1 MTERVRCCVAG
12 GGPAGVMLGLLLA
25 RAGVD
30 VVVLEKHRDF
40 LRDFRGDTVHPST
53 LRLLDELGLGER
65 FARLPRG
72 ILEQMHLRLG
82 GAEIAEVTVADFRRI
97 PGRHKHI
104 AMVPQAD
111 LLGLLAEAG
120 RAEPAFDLRM
130 GCSVVDLLREGGRV
144 TGVRYRDQDGEL
156 HELHATLTV
165 GCDGRWS
172 TVREA
177 MGLRLRELD
186 VPMDVWQVRVPKGPD
201 PQQDKGV
208 FGRFGGGHAA
218 VTMDR
223 DDYYQTSYLIPKGQD
238 ALLRKEK
245 LADFRERIGGLFGWD
260 AGQLAAIESW
270 DDVKFLDVRM
280 GRLDRW
286 HVDGA
291 LCIGDAAHPMSPVG
305 GVGVNLAMQD
315 AVATATLLAGPLL
328 RGRVTT
334 RELAAVRRR
343 RWLPMAAVQRSQAGE
358 HAMIIKPALDG
369 TLDGNRLPLPLR
381 LLRRTPFLAR
391 LTAYLGGIGLR
402 PEHAPPF
409 ARRPASPVDSPL

>member
-1 MTERVRCCVAG
+1 
-12 GGPAGVMLGLLLA
+12 MLGLLLA

-72 ILEQMHLRLG
+72 VLEQMHLRIG
-82 GAEIAEVTVADFRRI
+82 GTEIAEVTMADFRRI

-111 LLGLLAEAG
+111 LLGLLAGAG
-120 RAEPAFDLRM
+120 RAEPTFDLRM
-130 GCSVVDLLREGGRV
+130 GCAVVGLLREHGRV
-144 TGVRYRDQDGEL
+144 TGVRYRDQHSGI
-156 HELHATLTV
+156 HELRATLTV

-177 MGLRLRELD
+177 LGLRLREFA
-186 VPMDVWQVRVPKGPD
+186 VPMDVWQVRVPKGAD
-201 PQQDKGV
+201 PKQDKGV
-208 FGRFGGGHAA
+208 FGRFGGGQAA

-238 ALLRKEK
+238 AVLRKES
-245 LADFRERIGGLFGWD
+245 LAEFRARLGDLFGWD
-260 AGQLAAIESW
+260 TAQLAAITSW
-270 DDVKFLDVRM
+270 EDVKFLDVRM

-286 HVDGA
+286 HADGA
-291 LCIGDAAHPMSPVG
+291 LCVGDAAHPMSPVG
-305 GVGVNLAMQD
+305 GVGVNLAIQD
-315 AVATATLLAGPLL
+315 AVATAALLAEPLR

-334 RELAAVRRR
+334 GELAAVRRR
-343 RWLPMAAVQRSQAGE
+343 RWLPMAAVQRSQLGE
-358 HAMIIKPALDG
+358 HAMLIKPALEG
-369 TLDGNRLPLPLR
+369 TLHADRLPVPLR
-381 LLRRTPFLAR
+381 LVRRMPFLRGVA
-391 LTAYLGGIGLR
+391 AYLGGVGLR

-409 ARRPASPVDSPL
+409 ARRSPSSLDSPL